1 MPLFLGIDLG
11 TSYFKLALFDEGG
24 RCCGLGR
31 VPVESDAGDG
41 SLCELAVDR
50 FWASLRNAL
59 SESLQQAGADS
70 AEIQGVAYSSQ
81 ANSFLL
87 LDERHRPLTPLVLW
101 PDMRASDVDPR
112 VQALWERDDFLDV
125 TGTGLLT
132 AGFAM
137 AKLCWF
143 QRHRPDLWARVR
155 RVQTISD
162 HLVFS
167 LTGNQVGDGGTAGLL
182 GLVDLRRRDWWD
194 EALEA
199 IAIDRALLCVLQSPG
214 TLAGEI
220 TAQGGERLGLK
231 PGTPMAVGSLD
242 HHVAA
247 IGAGVGRFAQFS
259 ESTGTVLA
267 CLRCADAFEPRRDC
281 FMGSGAAGRG
291 YYQLSCDH
299 NGAGVLE
306 WYQQTCAPHL
316 SVAELVAQAASVP
329 IGSEGLVA
337 LPSANQHPDLEGFR
351 QRTARHGDGHFVR
364 AIMESTAAS
373 LSGIVDALC
382 PACRPERIVAT
393 GGGARSDL
401 WLQIKA
407 DLLGVEFVRP
417 ACREPACLGA
427 AMFAAVAAG
436 RFESLEQAGSA
447 WTSIEG
453 RFLPDPEAH
462 EAYGRWHARY
472 AKAVAEG

>member
-24 RCCGLGR
+24 RCRGLGR
-31 VPVESDAGDG
+31 VPVETDTGDG

-87 LDERHRPLTPLVLW
+87 LDEDHQPLTPLVLW

-125 TGTGLLT
+125 TGAGVVT
-132 AGFAM
+132 AGYAM

-162 HLVFS
+162 YLVSS
-167 LTGNQVGDGGTAGLL
+167 LTGSQVGDGGTAGLL
-182 GLVDLRRRDWWD
+182 GLVDLRRCDWWD

-199 IAIDRALLCVLQSPG
+199 LAIDRALLSALQFPG
-214 TLAGEI
+214 TLAGKI
-220 TAQGGERLGLK
+220 TAQGAERLGLR
-231 PGTPMAVGSLD
+231 PGTPMALGSLD

-267 CLRCADAFEPRRDC
+267 CLRCTDAFEPKRDC
-281 FMGSGAAGRG
+281 FMGSGVAGRD

-299 NGAGVLE
+299 NGAGALE
-306 WYQQTCAPHL
+306 WYQQTHAPQL
-316 SVAELVAQAASVP
+316 SIAELVGQAESVP
-329 IGSEGLVA
+329 IGSGGLVA
-337 LPSANQHPDLEGFR
+337 LPGANEHPDLEGFR
-351 QRTARHGDGHFVR
+351 HRTAQHGDGHFAR
-364 AIMESTAAS
+364 AILESTAAS

-382 PACRPERIVAT
+382 PTGRPERIVAT

-427 AMFAAVAAG
+427 AMLASVATG
-436 RFESLEQAGSA
+436 RFENFQQAGTA

-462 EAYGRWHARY
+462 EAYSHWHDRNG
-472 AKAVAEG
+472 KALAEG